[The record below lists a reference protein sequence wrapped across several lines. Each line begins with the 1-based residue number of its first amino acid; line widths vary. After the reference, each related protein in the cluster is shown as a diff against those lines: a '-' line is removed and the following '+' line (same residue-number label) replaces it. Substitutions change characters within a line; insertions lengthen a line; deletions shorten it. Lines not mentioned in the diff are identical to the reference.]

1 MGLSLREAARE
12 AGKSKSTIL
21 RAIQSGRLSA
31 ARTDDGGWSIDPSEL
46 FRVYPRNGAG
56 NDPVGQDAPVAGPG
70 ATVVVDAQVAVLRE
84 LIERLDAQVVDLRD
98 DRDHWRTQAENANR
112 LLTDQ
117 RVRIPWWKRLVG

>member
-21 RAIQSGRLSA
+21 RAVQAGRLSA
-31 ARTDDGGWSIDPSEL
+31 TRTDDGGWSIDPSEL

-56 NDPVGQDAPVAGPG
+56 NGPVGQGAPVVGPD
-70 ATVVVDAQVAVLRE
+70 ATAVVDVQVAVLRE

-98 DRDHWRTQAENANR
+98 DRDHWRTQAEAANR

-117 RVRIPWWKRLVG
+117 RVRVPWWKRLVG